1 MAKGNDA
8 GSRAEKDPPWVHT
21 THDGRKFI
29 RSNEFMKLP
38 QFKEQI
44 EKFKKLTRPGS
55 KPLKG

>member
-1 MAKGNDA
+1 MAKRNDA
-8 GSRAEKDPPWVHT
+8 RSRGEKDPPWVHT

-29 RSNEFMKLP
+29 RSNEFVKLP

-55 KPLKG
+55 KLAKG